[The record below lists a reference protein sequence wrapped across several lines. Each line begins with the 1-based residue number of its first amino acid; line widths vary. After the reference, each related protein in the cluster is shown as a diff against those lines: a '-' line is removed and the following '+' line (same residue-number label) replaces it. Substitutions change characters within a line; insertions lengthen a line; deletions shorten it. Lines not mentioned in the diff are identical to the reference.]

1 VRTSS
6 ADPTSY
12 DADSVG
18 HSTALVQ
25 PGYAAA
31 ATFRPPDVLLLP
43 KMATVTPVAEPQTS
57 LHVALPVREFPAEP
71 TFGQRYVFEGLGKSV
86 GDHNHGLHKYPA
98 KFIPQVPR
106 WGLTHRPLPPKS
118 VVLDPFCGSGTA
130 VLEAA
135 LHGYTAIGVDVN
147 PLAQRITQAKTL
159 VIAQALSPATIASHL
174 VTDARSRVGSLRAQL
189 IPGEPSLG
197 LHYTWA
203 NWFGAGEI
211 SSLLALRDAICARHG
226 ASSSLGRFLLVCLS
240 SIAKACSVLDENQI
254 KVRRVPDKLV
264 ADPFVAFT
272 RVAIKTLTTQM
283 AAGMH
288 LEHAPRAASLVGS
301 ASALPLEDESVDRI
315 ITSPPYIN
323 AVDYTMTHKYNLCLL
338 GLIDPDQ
345 FKSHC
350 RDYIGM
356 TERAVRSSDL
366 AELPCA
372 GHSSA
377 DQEVEALWLQG
388 TTTARNRA
396 FVVAQFFRGM
406 SEAFAEMAR
415 VLRPGGLAVSVI
427 GCTNRVCGRPV
438 PTSTICEELA
448 EASGLRLQLRFFH
461 QIANVSS
468 MRLRRSETGGI
479 VPLEAV
485 HVFVRA

>member
-1 VRTSS
+1 V
-6 ADPTSY
+6 
-12 DADSVG
+12 
-18 HSTALVQ
+18 
-25 PGYAAA
+25 AAA
-31 ATFRPPDVLLLP
+31 AFRPLRVLVLP
-43 KMATVTPVAEPQTS
+43 KMTTLALHPKSGTS
-57 LHVALPVREFPAEP
+57 SHVAVPVREIPARP
-71 TFGQRYVFEGLGKSV
+71 TFDQRYVFEGLGKSV

-118 VVLDPFCGSGTA
+118 VVLDPFCGSGTT

-135 LHGYTAIGVDVN
+135 LHGHAAIGVDVS
-147 PLAQRITQAKTL
+147 PLAQRITEAKTL
-159 VIAQALSPATIASHL
+159 VITQSLSPEVIASHL
-174 VTDARSRVGSLRAQL
+174 VVEARSRIGSLRAQL
-189 IPGEPSLG
+189 VPGEPSLG

-211 SSLLALRDAICARHG
+211 SSLLALRDAICDHHG
-226 ASSSLGRFLLVCLS
+226 ASSPVGRFLLVCLS
-240 SIAKACSVLDENQI
+240 SVAKACSVLDENQI
-254 KVRRVPDKLV
+254 KVRRVPNKLI

-272 RVAIKTLTTQM
+272 RVAVKALTTQM

-288 LEHAPRAASLVGS
+288 LDGVPRAASLVGS

-338 GLIDPDQ
+338 GLIEPDL

-366 AELPCA
+366 AELPRV
-372 GHSSA
+372 GHISA

-388 TTTARNRA
+388 TPTARNRA

-438 PTSTICEELA
+438 STSVICEELA
-448 EASGLRLQLRFFH
+448 EASGLSLQLRFFH

-468 MRLRRSETGGI
+468 MRLRRSETGGS

-485 HVFVRA
+485 HVLVRA